1 MNDTTAASEKSPGR
15 ERQQYRLNEVITF
28 QREELGATD
37 TALEDLLTTLELAIR
52 DDGVIDTVEQQEIFL
67 AAQTAYKSNA
77 AALTTTTLL
86 DVSGSEAALREID
99 RVRSKRQ
106 ARARHVRTNGS
117 PGARR

>member
-1 MNDTTAASEKSPGR
+1 MNETAAESAKPGR

-52 DDGVIDTVEQQEIFL
+52 DDGVIDEVEQQEIFL
-67 AAQTAYKSNA
+67 AAQTAYKTNA

-86 DVSGSEAALREID
+86 DVSGSEAALCEVE
-99 RVRSKRQ
+99 RVRLKRQ
-106 ARARHVRTNGS
+106 ARARHARTDAS
-117 PGARR
+117 RGAQR